1 MGSWEGFAF
10 IVHLAN
16 MGVVGSIEKL
26 SRALMNSINSILQM
40 NGKVEGI
47 GRRKW

>member
-16 MGVVGSIEKL
+16 MGVVGSIKKL
-26 SRALMNSINSILQM
+26 SRALM

-47 GRRKW
+47 GRKKW